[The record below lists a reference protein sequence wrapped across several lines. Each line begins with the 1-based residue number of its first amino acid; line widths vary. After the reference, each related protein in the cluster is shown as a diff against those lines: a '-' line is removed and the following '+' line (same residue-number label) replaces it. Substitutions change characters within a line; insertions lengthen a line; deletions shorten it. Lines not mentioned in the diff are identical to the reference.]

1 MHTLKEEIEL
11 IVTELCECWTHKD
24 LQAIRGLWDTDQA
37 GPHLMPQEKD
47 QPILSWPSFDD
58 YLITAEARLHRC
70 SMRFWDLNVK
80 PLGSNHAAAI
90 YQMHWNGKIR
100 GFEKPIG
107 IDSRVSAVFHF
118 RHGRWLICH
127 YVEAPPAP
135 MLHMQRSYAAAVDPD
150 FLNQGDPSVAP
161 VRNYEPK

>member
-1 MHTLKEEIEL
+1 MHTLDEEIEL

-58 YLITAEARLHRC
+58 YLVTAEARLHRC

-80 PLGSNHAAAI
+80 PLGSDLPNALER
-90 YQMHWNGKIR
+90 Q
-100 GFEKPIG
+100 
-107 IDSRVSAVFHF
+107 DSRLRKADRDRQSGECRLSSQTRPLAHLPLRRSTTGAYVTSATIL
-118 RHGRWLICH
+118 RGCRGPRLPQPGR
-127 YVEAPPAP
+127 P
-135 MLHMQRSYAAAVDPD
+135 
-150 FLNQGDPSVAP
+150 
-161 VRNYEPK
+161 